1 MKFLSRLFLTKD
13 EKRRLT
19 TPILLVVIA
28 VLVSILIHSLN
39 PFVPPIEKKISLG
52 ISVGGILYSL
62 LHYFVLV
69 PFSNEHRS
77 FHWLLALINGTLISI
92 ALGLEPFTSLRSLS
106 LIFTI
111 ASITTTSIVSSRRY
125 SYFLLGIVSASRIVF
140 ENPVWSV
147 WDPGFWLEAMSYPI
161 IGILIT
167 ESILILKN
175 TIYSQIRRMEIL
187 NNVAQS
193 LASSLE
199 IHQVI
204 ALLSSAIQN
213 SLDADTYYVGLLEE
227 DHKIR
232 LDLFYDDGEF
242 FPPRGVPLENTM
254 AGWVID
260 NRSPLFLNNVLHDT
274 KQMGIPFTIIG
285 KQKVSKSWMGTLLEA
300 NGKVL
305 GIVAV
310 ASYETS
316 AFNYADFE
324 LIQNVAQQA
333 SMAIDNAYHHAE
345 VEKQSTLD
353 SLTGALNHGHFLKS
367 LASEAD
373 SARMSGTNLSLIML
387 DIDHFKLYNDNYGHL
402 IGDQVL
408 FLLTEIIQKHIKST
422 DLVGRWGGEEFVIA
436 LPNTNGVQAFGVAQ
450 RIQLSMNALTLTD
463 REDNPIPAPSVSQGI
478 AVFPKETTSIYT
490 LVDLADQR
498 LYIAKERGRN
508 QIDPLLSHWDK
519 KILITE

>member
-52 ISVGGILYSL
+52 ISIGGILYSL
-62 LHYFVLV
+62 LHYFVLI

-77 FHWLLALINGTLISI
+77 FHWLLALINGILISI

-147 WDPGFWLEAMSYPI
+147 WDPGFWLEATSYPI

-213 SLDADTYYVGLLEE
+213 SLDADTYYVGLLEG
-227 DHKIR
+227 DNKIR

-254 AGWVID
+254 AGWVIE

-274 KQMGIPFTIIG
+274 KQLGIPFTIIG
-285 KQKVSKSWMGTLLEA
+285 KQKISKSWMGTLLEA
-300 NGKVL
+300 NGEVL

-367 LASEAD
+367 LAS
-373 SARMSGTNLSLIML
+373 
-387 DIDHFKLYNDNYGHL
+387 
-402 IGDQVL
+402 
-408 FLLTEIIQKHIKST
+408 
-422 DLVGRWGGEEFVIA
+422 
-436 LPNTNGVQAFGVAQ
+436 
-450 RIQLSMNALTLTD
+450 
-463 REDNPIPAPSVSQGI
+463 
-478 AVFPKETTSIYT
+478 
-490 LVDLADQR
+490 
-498 LYIAKERGRN
+498 
-508 QIDPLLSHWDK
+508 
-519 KILITE
+519 